1 MASER
6 GSALVATWQRWA
18 ASSGVLAVAVVAAT
32 AAALGFVGAHKPLA
46 SLAGSMAMAA
56 VVGSLLLLGTLRAEE
71 SRLARELR
79 VARTGTSALRE
90 STLARRDRAPFFA
103 RILSTQVGFAAILLA
118 EGDLAGATSALAA
131 ASGLTRGGR
140 VDALRALVE
149 ADIERASGS
158 PEARA
163 ACIDR
168 LRRAEPLGNRQ
179 ADLYRLHVLS
189 KAVLE
194 QGDAE
199 AAYDLVRDLSRA
211 PDDDRRV
218 YATWLR
224 VWFDLDGAN
233 GGGSEPEAGLDR
245 PALPALEEGEVRL
258 ATLVARAQGAD
269 SLVTK
274 LEERLVAIACPEG
287 QG

>member
-1 MASER
+1 MAAVR
-6 GSALVATWQRWA
+6 GLALVATWRRWA
-18 ASSGVLAVAVVAAT
+18 ASTGVLAVALVLAT
-32 AAALGFVGAHKPLA
+32 AGALGFVGAHRSVA
-46 SLAGSMAMAA
+46 SLGGPMAMAA
-56 VVGSLLLLGTLRAEE
+56 AIGSLLLLGTLRAEE

-79 VARTGTSALRE
+79 VARTGTPALRE

-118 EGDLAGATSALAA
+118 EGDPAGATSALAA
-131 ASGLTRGGR
+131 ASALTRGGR
-140 VDALRALVE
+140 VDALRAVVE
-149 ADIERASGS
+149 ADIERASGA

-163 ACIDR
+163 ACIER
-168 LRRAEPLGNRQ
+168 LRHAEAFGNRQ
-179 ADLYRLHVLS
+179 ADLYLLHVLS

-194 QGDAE
+194 QADAA
-199 AAYDLVRDLSRA
+199 AAYDLARDLLQA

-224 VWFDLDGAN
+224 VWFDLDRAEGGPESGAAE
-233 GGGSEPEAGLDR
+233 GR
-245 PALPALEEGEVRL
+245 PSLPAPEEGDLRL